1 MKKQLFFSL
10 MSLLMFAMVLSSC
23 KKEESYSYSESSKI
37 VTVMLYGT
45 ADKIVGISTI
55 MVKTINGKNTL
66 SCVDR
71 DLNGNTLDE
80 YTIENVSDLAVNLI
94 GTWKSTSY
102 TYTNSDNPSWNE
114 SGYLDDKKYLEE
126 IFTAKNVSEHRYEDG
141 KIVEYYNGAA
151 YKLDGNT
158 MIVSNGNTS
167 SININIDGNVMTL
180 TRKENSQTW
189 VYKFSRE

>member
-1 MKKQLFFSL
+1 
-10 MSLLMFAMVLSSC
+10 MSLLMFAMVLLSC

-158 MIVSNGNTS
+158 MIVSGGNTS
-167 SININIDGNVMTL
+167 SINIDGNVMTL